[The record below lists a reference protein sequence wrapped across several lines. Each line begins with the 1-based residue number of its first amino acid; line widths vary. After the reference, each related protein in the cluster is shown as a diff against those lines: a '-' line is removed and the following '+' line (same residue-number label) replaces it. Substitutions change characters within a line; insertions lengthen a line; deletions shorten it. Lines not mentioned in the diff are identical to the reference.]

1 MKTVLHLLA
10 GGGIGGIETLCRAY
24 APYSKH
30 NNIFMVV
37 WEPGVVSDEM
47 KENGACVIELN
58 AKKRKHIKNIMDIK
72 HVINEKKVDCIIV
85 HHASPILH
93 VYMMVLK
100 KVCPNTTTIAYCHG
114 AAQIMYREGDRRGE
128 SYRKLVLKRSL
139 KKADRVVA
147 VSQYV
152 KDSLI
157 SCFHIEGEKIIVN
170 YNAVDLNRFTVPRNN
185 VDLDMNP
192 LRLICVGRLI
202 EGKGIQT
209 VVRAVALCNNTIDV
223 SLTIVGDGPYRIEL
237 ERLVSELG
245 IKERVFFVGNQNDVS
260 RYLAEADIFIHTPL
274 LEEGFG
280 ITVLEAM
287 ASGCVCICS
296 KSGALPELV
305 QDGVTGFLVE
315 KEDANAIYE
324 LGCQKQGR
332 IDWVKIRERSIQR
345 AKLFS
350 IELFAER
357 LDRIIVGT

>member
-30 NNIFMVV
+30 NNIFVVV

-100 KVCPNTTTIAYCHG
+100 NVCPNTTTIAYCHG
-114 AAQIMYREGDRRGE
+114 AAQIMYREGDRRGK
-128 SYRKLVLKRSL
+128 SYRKFVLKRSL

-157 SCFHIEGEKIIVN
+157 SCFHIEGEKIMVN
-170 YNAVDLNRFTVPRNN
+170 YNAIDLNKFTVLRSN
-185 VDLDMNP
+185 VDLGMNP
-192 LRLICVGRLI
+192 LKLICVGRLI
-202 EGKGIQT
+202 EEKGVQT
-209 VVRAVALCNNTIDV
+209 VIRAVALCNNTIDV

-245 IKERVFFVGNQNDVS
+245 IKERVFFVGNQNDVN
-260 RYLAEADIFIHTPL
+260 RYLAEADIFLHTPL

-287 ASGCVCICS
+287 ASGCICICS

-315 KEDANAIYE
+315 KEDANGIYRVFCNARENNDWKTLRKMSVHKSEEFAIE
-324 LGCQKQGR
+324 G
-332 IDWVKIRERSIQR
+332 
-345 AKLFS
+345 
-350 IELFAER
+350 FAER
-357 LDRIIVGT
+357 LDNIINNT